1 MKIEKDK
8 VVQFTYKMTDTDNNT
23 LEDSTDMMP
32 MAYLHGHG
40 GLLKGLEEAMEGH
53 VEKDQFEV
61 TLEPE
66 NAYGLVKENTQQ
78 KIPMKHL
85 QGAKKWK
92 KGMVAVVHTEQGN
105 KRVTVVKP
113 GKFMV
118 LVDFNHPFA
127 GKTLIFIVK
136 VVSVREATT
145 EEITHGHAHGE
156 GGHHH

>member
-1 MKIEKDK
+1 MKIEKEK
-8 VVQFTYKMTDTDNNT
+8 VVQFTYKMTDTDNNI

-40 GLLKGLEEAMEGH
+40 GLLPGLEKAMAGH
-53 VEKDQFEV
+53 LVADQFEV
-61 TLEPE
+61 TLEPQD
-66 NAYGLVKENTQQ
+66 AYGLVKDDQQQ

-85 QGAKKWK
+85 QGAKRWK
-92 KGMVAVVHTEQGN
+92 KGMVGMVHTEQGN

-127 GKTLIFIVK
+127 GKSLKFAVK
-136 VVSVREATT
+136 VVKVRDASN
-145 EEITHGHAHGE
+145 EEIAHGHAHGE
-156 GGHHH
+156 GGHQH